1 MKKLL
6 IIALL
11 GLVMASCVDKKSQEA
26 GQKAAADF
34 MAAWSAGIAQAD
46 SIYKASLDS
55 LNLTK
60 GSVEDF
66 NEAFLAAVEENGND
80 TIACAAMLLSLGGE
94 DLAKRTAQ
102 PIVDGLLD
110 GSLDREAANGRVQ
123 LVHFLAQELNLP
135 DVAADWDA
143 RIEGLVKDLGVKDQ
157 MRVYAAAS
165 TPEDIAAGLLED
177 AQKAGAD
184 LKLIEEQ
191 VAALREIYAPEEMQ
205 RFEAIYNKQGV
216 KN

>member
-1 MKKLL
+1 M
-6 IIALL
+6 ALL
-11 GLVMASCVDKKSQEA
+11 GILFASCADKQSQER

-34 MAAWSAGIAQAD
+34 VAAWSAGIAQAD

-55 LNLTK
+55 LNMMK

-110 GSLDREAANGRVQ
+110 GSLDRDAANGKVQ

-143 RIEGLVKDLGVKDQ
+143 RIEAMVKDLGVAKQ
-157 MRVYAAAS
+157 MRVYAASS
-165 TPEDIAAGLLED
+165 TPEDLAAALLED
-177 AQKAGAD
+177 AAQAGAD
-184 LKLIEEQ
+184 PKLIEQQ
-191 VAALREIYAPEEMQ
+191 VEALGEIYTAEEMQ
-205 RFEAIYNKQGV
+205 RFEAIYKQGV

>member
-1 MKKLL
+1 MKKFL
-6 IIALL
+6 IMALL
-11 GLVMASCVDKKSQEA
+11 GILFASCADKQSQER

-34 MAAWSAGIAQAD
+34 VAAWSAGIAQAD

-55 LNLTK
+55 LNMMK

-66 NEAFLAAVEENGND
+66 NEAFLAAVEDNGND

-110 GSLDREAANGRVQ
+110 GSLDRDAANGKVQ

-143 RIEGLVKDLGVKDQ
+143 RIEGLVKDLSVANQ
-157 MRVYAAAS
+157 MKVYAASS
-165 TPEDIAAGLLED
+165 TPEDLAAALLED
-177 AQKAGAD
+177 AAQAGAD
-184 LKLIEEQ
+184 PKLIEQQ
-191 VAALREIYAPEEMQ
+191 VEALGEIYTAEEMQ
-205 RFEAIYNKQGV
+205 RFEAIYKQGV

>member
-11 GLVMASCVDKKSQEA
+11 GILFASCADKQLQER

-34 MAAWSAGIAQAD
+34 VEAWGSGIAQAD
-46 SIYKASLDS
+46 SIYQASLDS
-55 LNLTK
+55 LNLMK

-66 NEAFLAAVEENGND
+66 NKAFLAAVEENGND
-80 TIACAAMLLSLGGE
+80 TIACAAMLLALGGE

-110 GSLDREAANGRVQ
+110 GSLDRESANGKVQ

-135 DVAADWDA
+135 DVAVDWDA
-143 RIEGLVKDLGVKDQ
+143 RIEGLVKDLSVKNQ
-157 MRVYAAAS
+157 MKVYAASS
-165 TPEDIAAGLLED
+165 TPEDLAAALLED
-177 AQKAGAD
+177 AQQAGAD
-184 LKLIEEQ
+184 QHLVKQQ
-191 VAALREIYAPEEMQ
+191 VEALGEIYTAEEMQ
-205 RFEAIYNKQGV
+205 RFEAIYKQGV

>member
-11 GLVMASCVDKKSQEA
+11 GLVMASCADKKSQEA

-34 MAAWSAGIAQAD
+34 VAAWSAGIAQAD
-46 SIYKASLDS
+46 SAYKASLDS
-55 LNLTK
+55 LNLIK
-60 GSVEDF
+60 GSAEDF
-66 NEAFLAAVEENGND
+66 NEAFLAAIEENGND

-102 PIVDGLLD
+102 PVVDGLLD
-110 GSLDREAANGRVQ
+110 GSLDREAANGKVQ

-143 RIEGLVKDLGVKDQ
+143 RIEGLVKDLSVKNQ
-157 MRVYAAAS
+157 MKVYAASS
-165 TPEDIAAGLLED
+165 TPEDLAAALLED
-177 AQKAGAD
+177 ANQPGAD
-184 LKLIEEQ
+184 QKLIEEQ
-191 VAALREIYAPEEMQ
+191 VAALGEIYTPEEMQ
-205 RFEAIYNKQGV
+205 RFEAIYKKGV

>member
-11 GLVMASCVDKKSQEA
+11 GLVMASCVDKKAQEA

-34 MAAWSAGIAQAD
+34 VAAWSAGIAQAD
-46 SIYKASLDS
+46 SAYKASLNS
-55 LNLTK
+55 LNLIK
-60 GSVEDF
+60 GSAEDF

-80 TIACAAMLLSLGGE
+80 TIACAAMLLALGGE

-102 PIVDGLLD
+102 PVVDGLLD
-110 GSLDREAANGRVQ
+110 GSLDRETANDRVQ

-135 DVAADWDA
+135 DVVADWDA
-143 RIEGLVKDLGVKDQ
+143 RIEAMVKSLSVAKQ
-157 MRVYAAAS
+157 MRVYAASS
-165 TPEDIAAGLLED
+165 TPEDLAAALLED
-177 AQKAGAD
+177 ASQPGSDQK
-184 LKLIEEQ
+184 LLEEQ
-191 VAALREIYAPEEMQ
+191 VTALSEIYTPEEMQ
-205 RFEAIYNKQGV
+205 RFEAIYKQGV